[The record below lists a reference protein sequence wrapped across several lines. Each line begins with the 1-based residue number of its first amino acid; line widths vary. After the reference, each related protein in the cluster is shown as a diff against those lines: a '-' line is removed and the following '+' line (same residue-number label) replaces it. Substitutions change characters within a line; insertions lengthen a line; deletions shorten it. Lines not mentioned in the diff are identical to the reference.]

1 MEYLKVEGHNSFIR
15 DPKSN
20 SIINVNTQ
28 EYNEYLTRKQKK
40 TKEIQKIHSLEEE
53 VANMKEDLQEIK
65 SLLRRMINEHG

>member
-20 SIINVNTQ
+20 SIINVNTH
-28 EYNEYLTRKQKK
+28 EYNEYLTRKEKK